1 MQFKSI
7 KFEEENIKM
16 VNPLSP
22 YENVQSHFYYE
33 KDGEIQALSPRGYFT
48 IDLLGLNRKQLL
60 NERERIIKKQVLI
73 PNAIIHSSSMDIMND
88 FETNFLELWR
98 QLVVIDGV
106 NTAVIDEK
114 EVQITNIENLIYR
127 KRKFINK
134 YKDRDIPILMHS
146 MSIPLHYELEDSI
159 KDLSSFQIESI
170 EIKHFKNIS
179 SMKVDIT
186 KSKNKIGQWITILGE
201 NGSGKTSILQAIALS
216 LVPRKEMLYN
226 AQRIATKEE
235 LIHWN
240 VKINSVYHDDI
251 SVNLNKDKYQV
262 INYPLI
268 IAYGSTRLSDGI
280 YASKAN
286 KIHSIRN
293 LFNPRKSLVNPELF
307 LASLSNS
314 NFLLVTDQIKY
325 VFNHEVS
332 IIRNNQKVIFQTPN
346 GEFSFPHLS
355 DGYKI
360 ILSLI
365 CDIISTINKKYKSYE
380 GKAIVLIDEL
390 ENHLH
395 PKWIIDLP
403 QILKKVFPYVQFITT
418 THNPLLIRQLDSNE
432 VIILSKSED
441 EHYSNDS
448 YTARSFTNEFPLSS
462 YSIDYLLTTDFF
474 QLYDT
479 NPELNRKI
487 GSLYQKMKTDKDFSF
502 EKYVIFLQ
510 ENDLNHRYTGNKREY
525 YYQYLLEQILAEED
539 RKKTTDSISKKI
551 KSLAKNI
558 SEKKNKKIFLD
569 TLSNEDND
577 E

>member
-1 MQFKSI
+1 
-7 KFEEENIKM
+7 M